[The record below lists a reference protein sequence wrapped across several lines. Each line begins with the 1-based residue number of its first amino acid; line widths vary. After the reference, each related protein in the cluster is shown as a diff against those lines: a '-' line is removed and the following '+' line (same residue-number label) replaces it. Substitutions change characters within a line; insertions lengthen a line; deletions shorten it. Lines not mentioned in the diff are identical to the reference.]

1 MFGVLLAILILDGI
15 FLTIVVLLQSGK
27 GGGLAAMGGSGGTAA
42 DSLIGGRQAATLLTK
57 ATWTA
62 GEPFVTLNAD
72 NLYPVQALRDL
83 AGLDEPGLPVFTRA
97 DLVRTSNIS
106 DERVRAFAIIETDPD
121 GYLTTI
127 VEKPDAALVERA
139 GPDAGVSMNC
149 WRLDHRIFDVC
160 RDVPR
165 SSRGEYELPQAIA
178 LAVAR
183 GMRFRAVPAVGPV
196 LDLSRRADAPEVSA
210 RLAGIEPLL

>member
-1 MFGVLLAILILDGI
+1 M
-15 FLTIVVLLQSGK
+15 
-27 GGGLAAMGGSGGTAA
+27 LAAEA
-42 DSLIGGRQAATLLTK
+42 
-57 ATWTA
+57 WTA

-83 AGLDEPGLPVFTRA
+83 ASLDEPGLPAFTRA

-106 DERVRAFAIIETDPD
+106 DERVRAFAIIETDPE
-121 GYLTTI
+121 GYLTAI

-139 GPDAGVSMNC
+139 GPHAGVSMNC

-178 LAVAR
+178 LAMAR
-183 GMRFRAVPAVGPV
+183 GIPFRAVPAVGPV